1 MRKFPLFFSSRL
13 LLKGVSFLS
22 VLFLLGIFACS
33 QKKGALAL
41 IPQDSDFVVAVNMKS
56 MALKSLSMKQ
66 LLSLDFLLKK
76 KNPKESTL
84 MDRLQNA
91 GIDFMGTAYCF
102 GHLPARGPE
111 TEEGAHQVG
120 NDEVTYL
127 LPLQDADHFES
138 FLKAEKGRMEGEQ
151 EGLKFFAGDSLIVAW
166 NASTA
171 YVTARADQSV
181 EVLKKKLLDVN
192 SLSTKKSLAENNDYF
207 STLKDKSYDMLFWL
221 DASKV
226 SKNRSAGS
234 GNDALKGNY
243 LGTIVNFEKGKVVF
257 DGNFVSNNNTFGKYA
272 DLMDKKVNQDF
283 VNHVPVQSPLSTF
296 ALKLNMG
303 TVKKIMQDSNSL
315 TNANQY
321 TQMLGITAEEMI
333 DMLSGDLVV
342 SVINV
347 PEAGNSMPEMYV
359 GLGIANQLT
368 LKKLINNF
376 KNQNF
381 LLDEGQYLST
391 SFMPDLAMFPQDG
404 KLVMVNSERLR
415 ARILSGQGAL
425 NKEIASSLKEG
436 AFSGYLD
443 YNVFAAKEV
452 ESEPNSEAQ
461 VVSRYL
467 RLVTMNAIQT
477 SKSSTDAQV
486 VIFLKDN
493 NSNSL
498 VSLAKMGGELNEL
511 RVRTGVEE
519 SADTT
524 VVESVEETTAADTE
538 ESTESAQV
546 P

>member
-1 MRKFPLFFSSRL
+1 MRKTSPFFFSPLRK
-13 LLKGVSFLS
+13 KGVSFLS
-22 VLFLLGIFACS
+22 VLFLLGVFACS
-33 QKKGALAL
+33 QKKGALSL

-66 LLSLDFLLKK
+66 LLSLEFLLKK
-76 KNPKESTL
+76 TNPKESTL
-84 MDRLQNA
+84 VDRLQNS
-91 GIDFMGTAYCF
+91 GIDVMSTAYCF
-102 GHLPARGPE
+102 GHLAALGPE
-111 TEEGAHQVG
+111 TEEGALQVG
-120 NDEVTYL
+120 DNEVTYL
-127 LPLQDADHFES
+127 LPLQDAEQFEA

-171 YVTARADQSV
+171 YVTAKADQSI
-181 EVLKKKLLDVN
+181 EILKKKLLNVN
-192 SLSTKKSLAENNDYF
+192 NLPAKKSLAENNDYF
-207 STLKDKSYDMLFWL
+207 NTLKDKSYDMLFWL

-243 LGTIVNFEKGKVVF
+243 MGTVVNFEKGKVVF

-272 DLMDKKVNQDF
+272 NLMDKKVNQDF

-368 LKKLINNF
+368 LKKLVNNF

-381 LLDEGQYLST
+381 LIDEGQYLST
-391 SFMPDLAMFPQDG
+391 SFMPDLAMFPQEG
-404 KLVMVNSERLR
+404 KLIMVNSESLR
-415 ARILSGQGAL
+415 ASILSGQGAL
-425 NKEIASSLKEG
+425 NKEMASSLREG

-452 ESEPNSEAQ
+452 ESEHDSEAQ

-486 VIFLKDN
+486 VIFLKDTD
-493 NSNSL
+493 SNSL

-511 RVRTGVEE
+511 RVRAGVEE
-519 SADTT
+519 SI
-524 VVESVEETTAADTE
+524 EEEATAADTE
-538 ESTESAQV
+538 ESTESTQV